1 MRLPR
6 FVFRLHPIRMNARF
20 NGRARVPILTE
31 DDMLVVYEAR
41 STAFLSREL
50 SMPRERVVN
59 QSVLRLAM
67 AVRTCDSIA
76 EWESFSI

>member
-1 MRLPR
+1 
-6 FVFRLHPIRMNARF
+6 MNANRYS
-20 NGRARVPILTE
+20 RRVKEPCLTE
-31 DDMLVVYEAR
+31 DALAVYEAR
-41 STAFLSREL
+41 STAFLSRKL